1 MANKKIIYGSLI
13 VLGFLYYMNYGRRNM
28 SAKSD
33 NSNDL
38 DNNLTPSL
46 SVDDKISLFKSAS
59 NKYSG
64 GAKPT
69 QEILERIKKENEAK
83 EKKYKSRVDR
93 GLVGSRSLFSR
104 AGGRGFYT
112 EGEEV

>member
-1 MANKKIIYGSLI
+1 M
-13 VLGFLYYMNYGRRNM
+13 GFM
-28 SAKSD
+28 K
-33 NSNDL
+33 
-38 DNNLTPSL
+38 TP
-46 SVDDKISLFKSAS
+46 
-59 NKYSG
+59 KYQ
-64 GAKPT
+64 KDP
-69 QEILERIKKENEAK
+69 ELEKQLKEQREEEEKIKKENEAK